1 MTLSG
6 KNPVL
11 TLVAAAGGQSMISFG
26 KHTALLASRFL
37 SESAHRWDYLSASVG
52 FPSALFL
59 LWESKMIFLMIM
71 ELSASVRPVQDHF
84 HLCRNALGYSV
95 HSRKNGIVADIHS
108 LCIRLAFYYGKL
120 KM

>member
-11 TLVAAAGGQSMISFG
+11 TLVAAAGGQSMISYG
-26 KHTALLASRFL
+26 KHTALLASLFL
-37 SESAHRWDYLSASVG
+37 SESAHRWDYLSALVG

-59 LWESKMIFLMIM
+59 LWEPMMVLLMVM
-71 ELSASVRPVQDHF
+71 ELPASVRVGDPF
-84 HLCRNALGYSV
+84 HICTDALGYLL
-95 HSRKNGIVADIHS
+95 HSRKISPNILGDIHS
-108 LCIRLAFYYGKL
+108 LFKTFYYGKL